1 MIIVPANS
9 ASAAGGFSVANSCR
23 FNDGDSPE
31 LHKTPGS
38 AGNQDSWTF
47 SIWLKRG
54 ELGATQKIFNGK
66 SDSSNYQFFAF
77 NTSDQLTYYSH
88 FGGASK
94 GELTTNRVFRDVG
107 AWYNITFIH
116 DSGNGTAGDRLQYW
130 VNGVRETSFAASSF
144 PDQNQD
150 GIINASGAKLSVA
163 SNQAA
168 QYFDGY
174 ISEVVFLDAVTASPV
189 DTLGEFDSDSPTI
202 WKPKKVS
209 GLTFGTNGFYLDFK
223 DSSNLG
229 NDANGGT
236 DFTEVN
242 LAAADQATDTPTNNF
257 CVINSLDNEF
267 AEATLSEGN
276 CNTAMSAS
284 KYNYITSTFG
294 LSKGKWYFEAKLT
307 AAGGTAATVG
317 IAASPTSSASDYL
330 GGDADGATILYQIS
344 GSGNKSILHG
354 TEASY
359 GSTSIAVNSVLGIYI
374 DLDNNKAYGSV
385 NGTLQSATGLNITA
399 PASTVNGWYSP
410 AFGDYDGS
418 DAYTFAVNF
427 GGCPAFSISSGN
439 TDDNDYGNFEYSPNI
454 TGDGSAKSFYAIC
467 TKNLAEYG

>member
-1 MIIVPANS
+1 MPLILGAQS
-9 ASAAGGFSVANSCR
+9 AVATGFSVDNSCR

-54 ELGATQKIFNGK
+54 ALGATQKIFNGK
-66 SDSSNYQFFAF
+66 SDGSNYQFFAF

-116 DSGNGTAGDRLQYW
+116 DSGNVTAGDRLQYW

-174 ISEVVFLDAVTASPV
+174 ISEVVFLDGVTASPV
-189 DTLGEFDSDSPTI
+189 DTLGEFDEDSPTI
-202 WKPKKVS
+202 WKPKDVS
-209 GLTFGTNGFYLDFK
+209 GLTFGTNGFYLDFE

-236 DFTEVN
+236 DLTEVN
-242 LAAADQATDTPTNNF
+242 LAAADQATDTSTNNF
-257 CVINSLDNEF
+257 CTWNPLNNYYF
-267 AEATLSEGN
+267 GGTYSEGN
-276 CNTAMSAS
+276 CKVATDNKSW
-284 KYNYITSTFG
+284 NSTTMG
-294 LSKGKWYFEAKLT
+294 VSKGKWYWEIKLVSNT
-307 AAGGTAATVG
+307 GGVDDDFGFAGATSYSATDDGGTTNGTYVYYCRAAN
-317 IAASPTSSASDYL
+317 
-330 GGDADGATILYQIS
+330 
-344 GSGNKSILHG
+344 GNIWN
-354 TEASY
+354 E
-359 GSTSIAVNSVLGIYI
+359 GSTSLNVNTFATGDIAGIAL
-374 DLDNNKAYGSV
+374 DLDNMAWYISK
-385 NGTLQSATGLNITA
+385 NGTWQNSGDPTSGASKTGNVGVPMA
-399 PASTVNGWYSP
+399 VASTPNGVYMPLVTYLNAS
-410 AFGDYDGS
+410 ASGVT
-418 DAYTFAVNF
+418 AANF
-427 GGCPAFSISSGN
+427 GGCSGFDVSSGN
-439 TDDNDYGNFEYSPNI
+439 ADGNGYGNMEYSVPS
-454 TGDGSAKSFYAIC
+454 GFYSLC
-467 TKNLAEYG
+467 TKNLAEFG